1 MSDSLTSESRRLA
14 DLLSGLPDTPVL
26 VVGDLILDRYADGDA
41 KRVSPEAPVLVFDF
55 ERDRYLLGGA
65 CNVASNLSVLG
76 ASASVLGVV
85 GDDEPGE
92 RLRSLLQDADID
104 TGALVVDVTRPT
116 TRKTR
121 YVAKTLQVLR
131 VDHESRAAVGGDA
144 EARML
149 ELLKQRP
156 FPWKSVL
163 LSDYGKGVL
172 TRPIIQAAVEAAR
185 SVGGVTVVD
194 PKGKDYSIYE
204 GVDLL
209 TPNRAEAEAAT
220 GVHIETTDDMHRA
233 AQRLREITGIRM
245 AVITLGKDGIF
256 FQTEDGSHK
265 IIPTEARQVFDV
277 TGAGDTVVAVLTY
290 CRAAGVCLEDS
301 LRLANHA
308 AGITVAKLGTWAPS
322 RREVLTRLGD
332 SSPSSGGKVLTR
344 EQAVEVG
351 SRMRAEARRLVFTNG
366 CFDILHAGHCDYLQ
380 KSRSYGDA
388 LMVAVNTDASVR
400 RQQKGKGRPFNGL
413 QDRMAVLA
421 ALDAVDYVVPFDDD
435 TPQAVIEAVTPHV
448 LAKGEDWRDKGVVG
462 REWVEDH
469 GGQVVLVPLVAGR
482 STTNVV
488 NKILESGGQVSG
500 GQESGEPRPGE

>member
-1 MSDSLTSESRRLA
+1 MTGTENRRLA
-14 DLLSGLPDTPVL
+14 DLLSDLPGTRVL
-26 VVGDLILDRYADGDA
+26 VVGDLILDRYADGTA
-41 KRVSPEAPVLVFDF
+41 ERVSPEAPVLVFDF

-65 CNVASNLSVLG
+65 CNVAANLREMG
-76 ASASVLGVV
+76 AAASVLGVV
-85 GDDEPGE
+85 GDDEPGR
-92 RLRSLLQDADID
+92 RLQKLLADAEID
-104 TGALVVDVTRPT
+104 TETLVVDETRPT

-131 VDHESRAAVGGDA
+131 VDQESRAPVGGDA

-149 ELLKQRP
+149 AILEQRP

-172 TRPIIQAAVEAAR
+172 TRRVIQAAIAAAK
-185 SVGGVTVVD
+185 SQGGVTVVD
-194 PKGKDYSIYE
+194 PKGKDYSIYK

-220 GVHIETTDDMHRA
+220 GVSIVTSEDLHKA
-233 AQRLREITGIRM
+233 AQRLREITGIQT

-256 FQTEDGSHK
+256 FETGDGSHK
-265 IIPTEARQVFDV
+265 IIPTEARAVFDV
-277 TGAGDTVVAVLTY
+277 TGAGDTVVSMLTY
-290 CRAAGVCLEDS
+290 CRAAGVSLEDS

-322 RREVLTRLGD
+322 RQEVLTRLGD
-332 SSPSSGGKVLTR
+332 TSPASFDKVVSLD
-344 EQAVEVG
+344 QAVELAA
-351 SRMRAEARRLVFTNG
+351 RMRAEGRRLVFTNG
-366 CFDILHAGHCDYLQ
+366 CFDILHRGHCDYLQ
-380 KSRSYGDA
+380 KARSYGDA
-388 LMVAVNTDASVR
+388 LMVAVNTDASVQ
-400 RQQKGKGRPFNGL
+400 RQQKGKGRPFNKL
-413 QDRMAVLA
+413 DDRMAVLA
-421 ALDAVDYVVPFDDD
+421 ALQAVDFVVPFDQD
-435 TPQAVIEAVTPHV
+435 TPKEVIEAITPQV

-488 NKILESGGQVSG
+488 KKILET
-500 GQESGEPRPGE
+500 GE

>member
-1 MSDSLTSESRRLA
+1 MTPPLDSENRRLGDVLGALA
-14 DLLSGLPDTPVL
+14 DTRVL

-65 CNVASNLSVLG
+65 CNVAANLRSLG

-85 GDDEPGE
+85 GDDRPGE
-92 RLRSLLQDADID
+92 QLRALLDDADID
-104 TGALVVDVTRPT
+104 TQTLVVDPTRPT

-131 VDHESRAAVGGDA
+131 VDQESRAPVDGDA

-149 ELLKQRP
+149 ALLNQRP

-163 LSDYGKGVL
+163 LSDYGKGAL
-172 TRPIIQAAVEAAR
+172 TRTVIRAAVEAAK
-185 SVGGVTVVD
+185 SVDGVTVVD
-194 PKGKDYSIYE
+194 PKGTDYSIYR

-220 GVHIETTDDMHRA
+220 GVRIETAADMHVA
-233 AQRLREITGIRM
+233 AQRLREITGIET

-256 FQTEDGSHK
+256 FETGDGSHK

-277 TGAGDTVVAVLTY
+277 TGAGDTVVSMLAY
-290 CRAAGVCLEDS
+290 CRAAGVPLEDS

-332 SSPSSGGKVLTR
+332 SSPSQSGKTLTH
-344 EQAVEVG
+344 EEAAEVG
-351 SRMRAEARRLVFTNG
+351 SRMRAEGRRLVFTNG

-388 LMVAVNTDASVR
+388 LMVAVNTDASVQ
-400 RQQKGKGRPFNGL
+400 RQDKGKGRPFNSL
-413 QDRMAVLA
+413 ADRMAVLA
-421 ALDAVDYVVPFDDD
+421 ALEAVDYVVPFDDD
-435 TPQAVIEAVTPHV
+435 TPADVIEAVTPHV

-462 REWVEDH
+462 REWVEGH

-488 NKILESGGQVSG
+488 KKILET
-500 GQESGEPRPGE
+500 GE

>member
-1 MSDSLTSESRRLA
+1 MAKPADREDRRLA
-14 DLLSGLPDTPVL
+14 EVLSGLPAVRVL
-26 VVGDLILDRYADGDA
+26 VVGDLILDCYADGDA
-41 KRVSPEAPVLVFDF
+41 HRVSPEAPVLVFDF

-65 CNVASNLSVLG
+65 CNVAANLSVLG

-85 GDDEPGE
+85 GDDEPGQ
-92 RLRSLLQDADID
+92 RLRALLHDAEID
-104 TGALVVDVTRPT
+104 TQALVVDPTRPT

-131 VDHESRAAVGGDA
+131 VDHESRAPVGGDA
-144 EARML
+144 EARVL
-149 ELLKQRP
+149 ELLRQRP
-156 FPWKSVL
+156 FPWQSVI
-163 LSDYGKGVL
+163 LSDYGKGAL
-172 TRPIIQAAVEAAR
+172 TRGVVQAAVEAAR

-220 GVHIETTDDMHRA
+220 GVQIATTEDMHRA
-233 AQRLREITGIRM
+233 AQKLREITGIQT

-256 FQTEDGSHK
+256 FETGDGSHK

-277 TGAGDTVVAVLTY
+277 TGAGDTVVSVLAY
-290 CRAAGVCLEDS
+290 CRAAGVSLEDS

-322 RREVLTRLGD
+322 RREVLARLGD
-332 SSPSSGGKVLTR
+332 SSPSSTGKVLTR
-344 EQAVEVG
+344 EQAAELG
-351 SRMRAEARRLVFTNG
+351 SRMRAEGRRLVFTNG

-380 KSRSYGDA
+380 KSRRYGDA
-388 LMVAVNTDASVR
+388 LMVAVNTDASVQ
-400 RQQKGKGRPFNGL
+400 RQEKGEGRPFNAL
-413 QDRMAVLA
+413 DDRMAVLA
-421 ALDAVDYVVPFDDD
+421 SLEAVDYVVPFDDD

-469 GGQVVLVPLVAGR
+469 GGQVVLVPLVEGR
-482 STTNVV
+482 STTGIVQ
-488 NKILESGGQVSG
+488 KILDTG
-500 GQESGEPRPGE
+500 R